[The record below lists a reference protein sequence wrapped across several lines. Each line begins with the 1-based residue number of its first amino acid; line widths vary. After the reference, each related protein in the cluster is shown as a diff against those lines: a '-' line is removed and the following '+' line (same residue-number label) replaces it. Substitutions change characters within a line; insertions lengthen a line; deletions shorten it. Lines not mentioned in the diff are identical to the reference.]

1 MNLIGNIRSKQRRW
15 APRVLASWCVVWL
28 GLAMQP
34 CAMAHDVSEHDHDQQ
49 HHGMSGDVQAE
60 SHYCPYCPATTDSD
74 ATDCAD
80 YQAHCAYPEDIDYD
94 GRVQQLKK
102 ADVGEWLLPASF
114 VPLPVAES
122 VRCDRVSDS
131 PVLLRPGNPP
141 VYLQLCVFLK

>member
-34 CAMAHDVSEHDHDQQ
+34 CAMAFSVSEHDQDQQ
-49 HHGMSGDVQAE
+49 HHGMHGEIQE
-60 SHYCPYCPATTDSD
+60 KTNRCPHCPSMTDAR
-74 ATDCAD
+74 ATDCIDDA
-80 YQAHCAYPEDIDYD
+80 ARCAYPEDIDYD

-131 PVLLRPGNPP
+131 AVLLRPGNPP